1 MVPILWPS
9 SRLGL
14 SSSISFGRFLYA
26 SILQSSLKIVSRF
39 RHFITQPRLILPP
52 FRPVS
57 LDDIESLD
65 SEFYQSLLWLKENEI
80 NDPEWLGMTFSV
92 NEEVFGKVF
101 ERDLKPGGKNI
112 LVSEK
117 NKKVLF
123 YQSTIVF
130 DQFLN
135 K

>member
-1 MVPILWPS
+1 MTDILMTYFI
-9 SRLGL
+9 L
-14 SSSISFGRFLYA
+14 SC
-26 SILQSSLKIVSRF
+26 
-39 RHFITQPRLILPP
+39 

-80 NDPEWLGMTFSV
+80 SDPEWLGMTFSV

-101 ERDLKPGGKNI
+101 ERDLKPGGKNV

-117 NKKVLF
+117 NKKVSKF
-123 YQSTIVF
+123 FTI
-130 DQFLN
+130 
-135 K
+135 

>member
-123 YQSTIVF
+123 Y
-130 DQFLN
+130 
-135 K
+135 

>member
-26 SILQSSLKIVSRF
+26 SILQSSLKIVSTF

>member
-1 MVPILWPS
+1 M
-9 SRLGL
+9 
-14 SSSISFGRFLYA
+14 
-26 SILQSSLKIVSRF
+26 
-39 RHFITQPRLILPP
+39 
-52 FRPVS
+52 S

>member
-1 MVPILWPS
+1 MTYFILS
-9 SRLGL
+9 C
-14 SSSISFGRFLYA
+14 
-26 SILQSSLKIVSRF
+26 
-39 RHFITQPRLILPP
+39 

-80 NDPEWLGMTFSV
+80 SDPEWLGMTFSV

-101 ERDLKPGGKNI
+101 ERDLKPGGKNV

-117 NKKVLF
+117 NKKVSKF
-123 YQSTIVF
+123 FTI
-130 DQFLN
+130 
-135 K
+135 